1 MEKEYNNFQM
11 EINIQ
16 VNTPMANLMVKV
28 NTIGAMVILT
38 KAHSNKVQDQ
48 VSVK

>member
-11 EINIQ
+11 VITIQ

-28 NTIGAMVILT
+28 NTVGVTVILT
-38 KAHSNKVQDQ
+38 KAHSNKVQGK